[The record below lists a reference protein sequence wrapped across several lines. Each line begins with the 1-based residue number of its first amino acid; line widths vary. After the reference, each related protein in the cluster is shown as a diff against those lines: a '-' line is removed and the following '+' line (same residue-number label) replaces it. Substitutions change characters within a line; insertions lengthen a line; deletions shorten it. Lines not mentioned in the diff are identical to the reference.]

1 MERIFL
7 TNIFRIGLG
16 PMQHPILGVIG
27 ALSTGVNWLKHEGAH
42 SPPSS
47 VQVRMQTA
55 LLSSSLYT
63 FQR

>member
-1 MERIFL
+1 
-7 TNIFRIGLG
+7 
-16 PMQHPILGVIG
+16 MQHPILGVIG